1 MLLPF
6 MALLVSTSACTSSKD
21 AQRDTVGV
29 LSGDTTKHVLPLD
42 DRELVARAR
51 ELDRA
56 DSRDSAR
63 VAYEEAA
70 KRLPQIS
77 DWLYLRAAGVT
88 ADSSARDAYYRRVRT
103 AVARDRIRWTEAQA
117 RERTGDIPGAIR
129 MFTAVGGNLQALR
142 LRAAVA
148 ADDPAASALAKRDL
162 LAFIARSNTSS
173 ETRDAIDLF
182 GKVFTTT
189 TPAEELILARAAAN
203 SGVPERA
210 AAGFA
215 RAFQAGLGSTADRF
229 SYATML
235 FRLRKFPEAGAEF
248 AKVRSP
254 SSLAASAQYQ
264 RARALV
270 AVGNITAGRTV
281 LRTITTTYPR
291 DTSAA
296 SALLLLADLAT
307 DDNRDADA
315 RQTLLGLL
323 TRFPSGRHA
332 ANARFRAG
340 MIAYIQGNRR
350 AAAAEFDSLVARD
363 PNSAEALGA
372 AYWAGRSFAAL
383 GDTTRSRARWRSVI
397 AKEPLSYYAVMAAK
411 RLDTTLVARDRT
423 VTAYPKVPAVDSAV
437 ARVTSLRDAGMN
449 VEADFELDRLFRDA
463 GESRDAL
470 LATAAALAGT
480 DQATRSTALG
490 RRALDEIGPTAANY
504 RLFYPVVERETLV
517 AAAKE
522 NGLDPVF
529 VASLIRQESN
539 WNPRATSPVGA
550 RGLMQLMPPVGEGLA
565 RTKGIRPWDPEML
578 YDPAISITL
587 GTLHLRDLVRK
598 YPKDPVKV
606 LAAYNAGESR
616 VEKWSTK
623 AGANDPEVFTERI
636 PFVETRDYV
645 RIVLRNQAYYDALY
659 PW

>member
-1 MLLPF
+1 MLPF
-6 MALLVSTSACTSSKD
+6 VALLVSTSACSGSKD

-29 LSGDTTKHVLPLD
+29 LSGDTTRHVLPLG

-63 VAYEEAA
+63 IAYEEAA
-70 KRLPQIS
+70 NRLPQIA

-88 ADSSARDAYYRRVRT
+88 NDSSAREGYYRRVKS

-129 MFTAVGGNLQALR
+129 MFTAVGGSLQALR

-148 ADDPAASALAKRDL
+148 ADDPPASALARRDL
-162 LAFIARSNTSS
+162 LNFIARSNTSS

-189 TPAEELILARAAAN
+189 TPAEELTLGRAAGR
-203 SGVPERA
+203 SGLPERA
-210 AAGFA
+210 APGYA
-215 RAFQAGLGSTADRF
+215 RAFQAGLGNVSDRF
-229 SYATML
+229 AYATVL
-235 FRLRKFPEAGAEF
+235 FRLRRFDEAATEF
-248 AKVRSP
+248 GKVRAP
-254 SSLAASAQYQ
+254 ANLAAAAEYQ
-264 RARALV
+264 RARALI
-270 AVGNITAGRTV
+270 AVGNTTGGRTV
-281 LRTITTTYPR
+281 LRSITTTYPR

-340 MIAYIQGNRR
+340 MIAFIQGNRR
-350 AAAAEFDSLVARD
+350 AAAAEFDSLVGRD

-372 AYWAGRSFAAL
+372 TYWAGRSFAAL
-383 GDTTRSRARWRSVI
+383 GDTAKSRARWRSVI

-411 RLDTTLVARDRT
+411 RLDTTLIARDRT
-423 VTAYPKVPAVDSAV
+423 ATAYPKVPSVDSAV
-437 ARVTSLRDAGMN
+437 ARVTSLRDAGMD
-449 VEADFELDRLFRDA
+449 VEANFELDRLFRDA
-463 GESRDAL
+463 RENRDAL

-578 YDPAISITL
+578 YDPAISIRL

-598 YPKDPVKV
+598 YPRDPVKV

-623 AGANDPEVFTERI
+623 AGAGDPEVFTERI